1 MLETVQILSCR
12 QHRINIR
19 RYVLQAQKELFVRN
33 ANRIE
38 ILVTWFIPLMDYMPL
53 FQLLLAGTISKPY
66 QFHKGP
72 AQLAIRLS
80 DFNINAKRSVCI
92 SALFF
97 QSIIVLKEL

>member
-1 MLETVQILSCR
+1 MLETLQILSCR
-12 QHRINIR
+12 QHRIDIR
-19 RYVLQAQKELFVRN
+19 RYVLQARKELFLRN

-38 ILVTWFIPLMDYMPL
+38 ILVTWFITLMDYMHL
-53 FQLLLAGTISKPY
+53 FQALLAGTTSKPY

-72 AQLAIRLS
+72 AQQAIRLS
-80 DFNINAKRSVCI
+80 DFNINAKHTVCI